1 MLEMIPCVRDD
12 TFSLVDNKFLGVT
25 ICSIA
30 SVDNEFLG
38 VTICSTTLS
47 AMCYLYNK
55 IFDVVVI
62 LYVFIL
68 SSNICACNV
77 IRVGWVIVV

>member
-1 MLEMIPCVRDD
+1 VLEMIPCVRDD
-12 TFSLVDNKFLGVT
+12 TFS
-25 ICSIA
+25 SI
-30 SVDNEFLG
+30 DNEFLG

-47 AMCYLYNK
+47 VMCYLYNK